1 MESKENSARKK
12 KIVSFLREWGLIF
25 AIVIITLV
33 ATIIRP
39 AFLSG
44 KNMLNIL
51 RAYSTIGI
59 ASIGMAYAVIGGG
72 MDLSVGSTISLT
84 AVITMLII
92 NNATVAT
99 VAPASAALL
108 ALLVG
113 ILLGALVGAVNGAI
127 LAVVN
132 GRMAESFIITYA
144 MLIVV
149 GAIAQAIVKGNFQA
163 AQYRSGL
170 FKQFGMGFT
179 PVLFMIAV
187 AAVMQFILVKTKFGR
202 SLYLLGS
209 SMKAA
214 KMAGLKVKQVRFLA
228 HLICGMC
235 AGLAGVIVVSRVG
248 SASVLQGQNYE
259 LDALVCVAIGG
270 TSLDG
275 GSGSILRTVLGVM
288 VIGFMMTALN
298 ILGVQSNAQL
308 IVRGTVIVL
317 AVALD
322 VLNKSMKLRE
332 VAQ

>member
-144 MLIVV
+144 MQIVV

-179 PVLFMIAV
+179 PVLFMIVVAV
-187 AAVMQFILVKTKFGR
+187 VMQFILVKTKFGR
-202 SLYLLGS
+202 SLYFLGS

>member
-144 MLIVV
+144 MQIVV

-179 PVLFMIAV
+179 PVLFMIVVAV
-187 AAVMQFILVKTKFGR
+187 VMQFILVKTKFGR
-202 SLYLLGS
+202 SLYFLGS

-235 AGLAGVIVVSRVG
+235 AGLAGVIVVSRVV

>member
-144 MLIVV
+144 MQIVV

-202 SLYLLGS
+202 SLYFLGS

>member
-1 MESKENSARKK
+1 MESKEKSTSKRKL
-12 KIVSFLREWGLIF
+12 VAFLREWGLIF
-25 AIVIITLV
+25 AIVIITVV
-33 ATIIRP
+33 ATVIRP

-59 ASIGMAYAVIGGG
+59 ASMGMAYAVIGGG
-72 MDLSVGSTISLT
+72 MDLSIGSTISLT
-84 AVITMLII
+84 AVVTMLII

-99 VAPASAALL
+99 VTPASAALL
-108 ALLVG
+108 VLLVG
-113 ILLGALVGAVNGAI
+113 ILLGALIGAINGTILALVNGK
-127 LAVVN
+127 L
-132 GRMAESFIITYA
+132 AESFIITYA
-144 MLIVV
+144 MQIVI
-149 GAIAQAIVKGNFQA
+149 GAVAQAVVRGNFQA

-170 FKQFGMGFT
+170 FKEFGMGFT
-179 PVLFMIAV
+179 PVVFMIVV
-187 AAVMQFILVKTKFGR
+187 AIIMQFILVKTQFGR
-202 SLYLLGS
+202 SLYFLGS
-209 SMKAA
+209 SMQVA
-214 KMAGLKVKQVRFLA
+214 KMAGLKVKQVRFFA
-228 HLICGMC
+228 HLICGAC

-275 GSGSILRTVLGVM
+275 GSGSIARTVLGVM
-288 VIGFMMTALN
+288 VVGFMMTALN

-308 IVRGTVIVL
+308 IVRGAVIVA

>member
-1 MESKENSARKK
+1 
-12 KIVSFLREWGLIF
+12 
-25 AIVIITLV
+25 
-33 ATIIRP
+33 
-39 AFLSG
+39 
-44 KNMLNIL
+44 MLNIL

-144 MLIVV
+144 MQIVV

-179 PVLFMIAV
+179 PVLFMIVVAV
-187 AAVMQFILVKTKFGR
+187 VMQFILVKTKFGR
-202 SLYLLGS
+202 SLYFLGS

-317 AVALD
+317 ADALD

>member
-144 MLIVV
+144 MQIVV

-179 PVLFMIAV
+179 PVLFMIVV

-202 SLYLLGS
+202 SLYFLGS

>member
-1 MESKENSARKK
+1 METKNNSARQK
-12 KIVSFLREWGLIF
+12 KIVAFLREWGLIF
-25 AIVIITLV
+25 AIIVITLV

-59 ASIGMAYAVIGGG
+59 ASIGMAYAVIAGG
-72 MDLSVGSTISLT
+72 MDLSIGSTISLT

-113 ILLGALVGAVNGAI
+113 ILIGGAVGAINGTI
-127 LAVVN
+127 LALVN

-144 MLIVV
+144 MQIVV
-149 GAIAQAIVKGNFQA
+149 GAIAQAVVRGNFQA

-179 PVLFMIAV
+179 PVLFMIVVAV
-187 AAVMQFILVKTKFGR
+187 VMQFVLAKTKFGR
-202 SLYLLGS
+202 SLYFLGS
-209 SMKAA
+209 NMKAA

-228 HLICGMC
+228 HLVCGMC

-275 GSGSILRTVLGVM
+275 GSGSIVRTVLGVM

-308 IVRGTVIVL
+308 IVRGAVIVV
-317 AVALD
+317 AIALD

>member
-1 MESKENSARKK
+1 MESRSSTARKG
-12 KIVSFLREWGLIF
+12 KIVAFLREWGLIF
-25 AIVIITLV
+25 AIVIITMV
-33 ATIIRP
+33 ATVVRP

-44 KNMLNIL
+44 RNLLNIL

-72 MDLSVGSTISLT
+72 MDLSIGSTISLT
-84 AVITMLII
+84 AVVTMLII

-113 ILLGALVGAVNGAI
+113 ILIGATVGAINGSIMAAVNGK
-127 LAVVN
+127 L
-132 GRMAESFIITYA
+132 AESFIITYS
-144 MLIVV
+144 MQIVV
-149 GAIAQAIVKGNFQA
+149 GAIAQAIVRGNFQA

-179 PVLFMIAV
+179 PVLFMIVV
-187 AAVMQFILVKTKFGR
+187 AIILQFILVKSKFGR
-202 SLYLLGS
+202 SLYFLGS
-209 SMKAA
+209 NMIAA
-214 KMAGLKVKQVRFLA
+214 KMAGLKVKQVRFFA

-235 AGLAGVIVVSRVG
+235 AGLAGVIVVARVG

-275 GSGSILRTVLGVM
+275 GEGSVMRTVLGVM
-288 VIGFMMTALN
+288 VVGFMMTALN

-308 IVRGTVIVL
+308 IVRGAVIVS

-322 VLNKSMKLRE
+322 VLNKSMKFKE
-332 VAQ
+332 VAR

>member
-144 MLIVV
+144 MQIVV

-179 PVLFMIAV
+179 PVLFMIVVAV
-187 AAVMQFILVKTKFGR
+187 VMQFILVKTKFGR
-202 SLYLLGS
+202 SLYFLGS

-308 IVRGTVIVL
+308 IVRGAVIVV
-317 AVALD
+317 AIALD

>member
-1 MESKENSARKK
+1 
-12 KIVSFLREWGLIF
+12 
-25 AIVIITLV
+25 
-33 ATIIRP
+33 
-39 AFLSG
+39 
-44 KNMLNIL
+44 
-51 RAYSTIGI
+51 
-59 ASIGMAYAVIGGG
+59 
-72 MDLSVGSTISLT
+72 
-84 AVITMLII
+84 
-92 NNATVAT
+92 
-99 VAPASAALL
+99 
-108 ALLVG
+108 VG

-144 MLIVV
+144 MQIVV

-179 PVLFMIAV
+179 PVLFMIVVAV
-187 AAVMQFILVKTKFGR
+187 VMQFILVKTKFGR
-202 SLYLLGS
+202 SLYFLGS

>member
-72 MDLSVGSTISLT
+72 MDLSIGSTISLT

-144 MLIVV
+144 MQIVV

-179 PVLFMIAV
+179 PVLFMIVVAV
-187 AAVMQFILVKTKFGR
+187 VMQFILVKTKFGR
-202 SLYLLGS
+202 SLYFLGS

>member
-72 MDLSVGSTISLT
+72 MDLSIGSTISLT

-144 MLIVV
+144 MQIVV

-179 PVLFMIAV
+179 PVLFMIVV

-202 SLYLLGS
+202 SLYFLGS